1 MGGTPGKY
9 QCLGPTN
16 RDADLKCPGRLL
28 TAVTEEEMLS
38 WVMWKGSRMGRP
50 RGIRQRQGLSEEALT
65 RSIEL
70 GCKQGQEVH

>member
-16 RDADLKCPGRLL
+16 RDADLKCPGSLV
-28 TAVTEEEMLS
+28 TAVTEEMLS
-38 WVMWKGSRMGRP
+38 SVMWKGSRMGRP
-50 RGIRQRQGLSEEALT
+50 RGAWQRQGLSEEALT